1 MIHILSIDTSTSI
14 CSVALHANGEL
25 VAQTETFLDR
35 SHSRNIAHM
44 AEHVLGICEISA
56 SSLDAYAVSAGPGSY
71 TGMRIGS
78 STSKGFCFALDKPLV
93 SVSSLYSMA
102 AQLQH
107 KSPGLTYAPMI
118 DARRMEVYTATY
130 DAQLQEI
137 SKEEA
142 LILTESSFEERLSQG
157 KVLFGGDGS
166 SKFKEICSNSQA
178 FFATDAYPS
187 AKFMGKMAFEKFEQQ
202 KFEDIAYFEPN
213 YIKEF
218 HTNSKVNS

>member
-1 MIHILSIDTSTSI
+1 MTHILSIDTSTSI
-14 CSVALHANGEL
+14 CSVALHTNGNL
-25 VAQTETFLDR
+25 IAQTETFLDR

-44 AEHVLGICEISA
+44 AEHILALCEIYA
-56 SSLDAYAVSAGPGSY
+56 TNLDAYAVSAGPGSY
-71 TGMRIGS
+71 TGMRIGT
-78 STSKGFCFALDKPLV
+78 STAKGFCFALDKPLV

-107 KSPGLTYAPMI
+107 KQPGLIYAPMI
-118 DARRMEVYTATY
+118 DARRMEVYTAVY

-142 LILTESSFEERLSQG
+142 LILTESSYEERLTHE

-166 SKFKEICSNSQA
+166 AKFKEICFNSQA
-178 FFATDAYPS
+178 YFATDAYPS
-187 AKFMGKMAFEKFEQQ
+187 AKFMGKKAFEKFQSQ

>member
-1 MIHILSIDTSTSI
+1 MTHILSIDTSTSI

-44 AEHVLGICEISA
+44 AEHVLAICEIS
-56 SSLDAYAVSAGPGSY
+56 SNNLDAYAVSAGPGSY

-78 STSKGFCFALDKPLV
+78 STAKGFCFALDKPLV

-107 KSPGLTYAPMI
+107 KSPGLIYVPMI

-130 DAQLQEI
+130 NAQLEEI
-137 SKEEA
+137 SKEQA
-142 LILTESSFEERLSQG
+142 LILSDSSFEEQLSIE

-166 SKFKEICSNSQA
+166 SKFKEICTNVGA

-187 AKFMGKMAFEKFEQQ
+187 AKFMGKIAFEKFEQQ

-218 HTNSKVNS
+218 HTNSKVNI